1 MRLPADLRMKA
12 TGEFARVRAQGTS
25 FPGRYVVLS
34 VLRDT
39 EVEKFRFGLITSK
52 KLGKAVVRNRIRRS
66 LRQVV
71 REEQEKLADGLLL
84 VIIGRWRASDAA
96 VADLRHDV
104 LRTAQRAGIL
114 KSSPPKT

>member
-1 MRLPADLRMKA
+1 M
-12 TGEFARVRAQGTS
+12 RAQGIS

-34 VLRDT
+34 VLRDS

-52 KLGKAVVRNRIRRS
+52 KLGKAVIRNRIRRS

-84 VIIGRWRASDAA
+84 VIIGRWRAPEAA
-96 VADLRHDV
+96 VADLRHDI

-114 KSSPPKT
+114 KPSPKT

>member
-1 MRLPADLRMKA
+1 MRLPPALRMKS

-39 EVEKFRFGLITSK
+39 EVEKFRFGLITTK

-66 LRQVV
+66 LRQVI

-84 VIIGRWRASDAA
+84 VIIGRWRAADAA
-96 VADLRHDV
+96 VADIRHDL

-114 KSSPPKT
+114 KPCPPKT

>member
-1 MRLPADLRMKA
+1 MKS
-12 TGEFARVRAQGTS
+12 TGEFARVRAEGTS

-34 VLRDT
+34 VLRDV

-71 REEQEKLADGLLL
+71 REEQDKLADGLLL
-84 VIIGRWRASDAA
+84 VIIGRWRASDAT
-96 VADLRHDV
+96 VADFRHDV
-104 LRTAQRAGIL
+104 LRTAHRAGIL
-114 KSSPPKT
+114 KPSPAKT